1 SLNLSALVVLLSL
14 AIWGAIWGIP
24 GMFLSAPL
32 TVLMMIFFAQSS
44 STRWIAILL
53 SADGNPQGKGTNTEL
68 SDAVSA
74 AQTYGENR

>member
-1 SLNLSALVVLLSL
+1 
-14 AIWGAIWGIP
+14 
-24 GMFLSAPL
+24 
-32 TVLMMIFFAQSS
+32 MMIFFAQSS